1 MTRHRFGLL
10 KHRLPASPRGAGQG
24 ASARWWAQLA
34 LAWLVLALVAA
45 PSLGRLHQ
53 VVHGDALDR
62 VQASAHAHRHTK
74 ATAGAEH
81 SHGLIAQL
89 VAGHAPADC
98 LLLDQLALG
107 DALHSAPWRC
117 PRPRPRRRSRIPRRA
132 HHAPAHRAVP
142 GARPAS
148 GLSPPAS
155 ACRLWRR
162 PSRCGSGHAAQ
173 ASWHSKTPDFIARSA
188 IPTRAEGYFYSHFHA
203 RKAGSCSS
211 VRLRTPGPPG
221 GAQRMPVLQ
230 ALTTMTSISFAHP
243 VMPQRRRPTT
253 LHPVALA
260 AMLALSGAGPI
271 AQAQTTA
278 PAAAEA
284 APSLPPVTVSASGL
298 QLGASDMTTPA
309 TVLEG
314 DELVRRREA
323 TLGETLNSEP
333 GITSSHFGAGASR
346 PIIRG
351 MDGPRVKVLSDGA
364 ELHDA
369 STISPDHAVV
379 SEPMLATQIEVLRGP
394 SALIYGNGAVGGVVN
409 VLDGKVPTA
418 VPAKGLEGSAELRA
432 NTGAR
437 EGAGAFSLTGG
448 TGNLAVHVEG
458 VARDAGDYR
467 VGKGWAPEGEAT
479 RKVLGS
485 FNRTNTGSVGL
496 SWVGD
501 RGYLGAAYTRQTAK
515 YGLPGHNHSFEG
527 CHTHGN
533 QLHCGAHEGEG
544 EDGHDHDHGAGH
556 GDVPVVDLRSERFD
570 IRGELR
576 NPFAG
581 FSALRVRAGVTDY
594 VHDEVEDGAVST
606 TFKNKAYDTRI
617 ELQHEPIAGFKGVI
631 GLQTSQRKFSAEGE
645 EAYVQPTVTRRT
657 SLFALE
663 EYRLGDWRFEAALR
677 HDRQTARAETSGIER
692 SHNGTSASLGA
703 VWKFTPATSWAPP
716 SPAPAVPPRPKNC
729 THAACTW
736 PPARTS
742 AATPACVLKPR
753 RTSTSA

>member
-1 MTRHRFGLL
+1 M
-10 KHRLPASPRGAGQG
+10 K
-24 ASARWWAQLA
+24 
-34 LAWLVLALVAA
+34 
-45 PSLGRLHQ
+45 
-53 VVHGDALDR
+53 
-62 VQASAHAHRHTK
+62 
-74 ATAGAEH
+74 
-81 SHGLIAQL
+81 LIA
-89 VAGHAPADC
+89 
-98 LLLDQLALG
+98 
-107 DALHSAPWRC
+107 C
-117 PRPRPRRRSRIPRRA
+117 P
-132 HHAPAHRAVP
+132 
-142 GARPAS
+142 
-148 GLSPPAS
+148 
-155 ACRLWRR
+155 
-162 PSRCGSGHAAQ
+162 
-173 ASWHSKTPDFIARSA
+173 
-188 IPTRAEGYFYSHFHA
+188 
-203 RKAGSCSS
+203 
-211 VRLRTPGPPG
+211 RTPGPPG
-221 GAQRMPVLQ
+221 VAQRMPLLQ
-230 ALTTMTSISFAHP
+230 ATTMTSTSFAHLT
-243 VMPQRRRPTT
+243 MPQRRRPTT

-260 AMLALSGAGPI
+260 AMLALSGAGPV

-284 APSLPPVTVSASGL
+284 TPSLPPVTVSASGL

-379 SEPMLATQIEVLRGP
+379 SEPLLATQIEVLRGP

-409 VLDGKVPTA
+409 VLDGKIPTA

-467 VGKGWAPEGEAT
+467 VGKGWAPECEAT

-501 RGYLGAAYTRQTAK
+501 RGYLGAAYTRQAAK

-533 QLHCGAHEGEG
+533 QLHCGAHEGE

-657 SLFALE
+657 GLFALE

-703 VWKFTPATSWAPP
+703 VWKFTPGYQLGTSFTRASRAPSAEELYARGLHMATSTYERGDASLRSETSQNFDLSLKKTAGDTTFGVSVFRNRINNYIYGRTLDALDGLQLLQYSQADATFTGIEGQVRQRLNRNLGITLFGDTVRARIDGAGNLPRI
-716 SPAPAVPPRPKNC
+716 PATRAGLRLDGNWNAWEGQVEWVQVARQNRI
-729 THAACTW
+729 AAFET
-736 PPARTS
+736 
-742 AATPACVLKPR
+742 ATPGYGMLNVGLAYNGQFSGGTPWQVYLKGTNLTDR
-753 RTSTSA
+753 LAYAHTSFIKNAAPLMGRNLTVGVKVAF

>member
-1 MTRHRFGLL
+1 
-10 KHRLPASPRGAGQG
+10 
-24 ASARWWAQLA
+24 
-34 LAWLVLALVAA
+34 
-45 PSLGRLHQ
+45 
-53 VVHGDALDR
+53 
-62 VQASAHAHRHTK
+62 
-74 ATAGAEH
+74 
-81 SHGLIAQL
+81 
-89 VAGHAPADC
+89 
-98 LLLDQLALG
+98 
-107 DALHSAPWRC
+107 
-117 PRPRPRRRSRIPRRA
+117 
-132 HHAPAHRAVP
+132 
-142 GARPAS
+142 
-148 GLSPPAS
+148 
-155 ACRLWRR
+155 
-162 PSRCGSGHAAQ
+162 
-173 ASWHSKTPDFIARSA
+173 
-188 IPTRAEGYFYSHFHA
+188 
-203 RKAGSCSS
+203 
-211 VRLRTPGPPG
+211 
-221 GAQRMPVLQ
+221 
-230 ALTTMTSISFAHP
+230 
-243 VMPQRRRPTT
+243 MPQRRRPTT

-379 SEPMLATQIEVLRGP
+379 SEPLLATQIEVLRGP

-501 RGYLGAAYTRQTAK
+501 RGYLGAAYTRQAAK

-533 QLHCGAHEGEG
+533 QLHCGAHEGEEG
-544 EDGHDHDHGAGH
+544 EDGHDHDHDHDHGA
-556 GDVPVVDLRSERFD
+556 VPVVDLRSERFD

-581 FSALRVRAGVTDY
+581 FSALRLRAGVTDY
-594 VHDEVEDGAVST
+594 VHDEVEDGAIST

-657 SLFALE
+657 GLFVLE

-703 VWKFTPATSWAPP
+703 VWKFTPGYQVGASFTRASRAPSAEELYARGLHMATSTYERGDASLRSETSQNFDLSLKKTAGDTTFGVSVFRNSINNYIYGRTLDALDGLQLLQYSQADATFTGIEGQVRRRLNRNLGITLFGDTVRAKIDGAGNLPRI
-716 SPAPAVPPRPKNC
+716 PATRAGLRLDGNWNAWEGQVEWVQVARQNRI
-729 THAACTW
+729 AAFET
-736 PPARTS
+736 
-742 AATPACVLKPR
+742 ATPGYGMLNVGLAYNGQFSSGTPWQVYLKGTNLTDR
-753 RTSTSA
+753 LAYAHTSFIKNAAPLMGRNLTVGVKVAF

>member
-1 MTRHRFGLL
+1 M
-10 KHRLPASPRGAGQG
+10 K
-24 ASARWWAQLA
+24 
-34 LAWLVLALVAA
+34 
-45 PSLGRLHQ
+45 
-53 VVHGDALDR
+53 
-62 VQASAHAHRHTK
+62 
-74 ATAGAEH
+74 
-81 SHGLIAQL
+81 LIA
-89 VAGHAPADC
+89 
-98 LLLDQLALG
+98 
-107 DALHSAPWRC
+107 C
-117 PRPRPRRRSRIPRRA
+117 P
-132 HHAPAHRAVP
+132 
-142 GARPAS
+142 
-148 GLSPPAS
+148 
-155 ACRLWRR
+155 
-162 PSRCGSGHAAQ
+162 
-173 ASWHSKTPDFIARSA
+173 
-188 IPTRAEGYFYSHFHA
+188 
-203 RKAGSCSS
+203 
-211 VRLRTPGPPG
+211 RTPGPPG
-221 GAQRMPVLQ
+221 VAQRMPLLQ
-230 ALTTMTSISFAHP
+230 ATTMTSTSFAHLT
-243 VMPQRRRPTT
+243 MPQRRRPTT

-260 AMLALSGAGPI
+260 AMLALSGAGPV

-284 APSLPPVTVSASGL
+284 TPSLPPVTVSASGL

-379 SEPMLATQIEVLRGP
+379 SEPLLATQIEVLRGP

-409 VLDGKVPTA
+409 VLDGKIPTA

-501 RGYLGAAYTRQTAK
+501 RGYLGAAYTRQAAK

-533 QLHCGAHEGEG
+533 QLHCGAHEGE

-657 SLFALE
+657 GLFALE

-703 VWKFTPATSWAPP
+703 VWKFTPGYQLGTSFTRASRAPSAEELYARGLHMATSTYERGDASLRSETSQNFDLSLKKTAGDTTFGVSVFRNRINNYIYGRTLDALDGLQLLQYSQADATFTGIEGQVRQRLNRNLGITLFGDTVRARIDGAGNLPRI
-716 SPAPAVPPRPKNC
+716 PATRAGLRLDGNWNAWEGQVEWVQVARQNRI
-729 THAACTW
+729 AAFET
-736 PPARTS
+736 
-742 AATPACVLKPR
+742 ATPGYGMLNVGLAYNGQFSGGTPWQVYLKGTNLTDR
-753 RTSTSA
+753 LAYAHTSFIKNAAPLMGRNLTVGVKVAF

>member
-1 MTRHRFGLL
+1 M
-10 KHRLPASPRGAGQG
+10 K
-24 ASARWWAQLA
+24 
-34 LAWLVLALVAA
+34 
-45 PSLGRLHQ
+45 
-53 VVHGDALDR
+53 
-62 VQASAHAHRHTK
+62 
-74 ATAGAEH
+74 
-81 SHGLIAQL
+81 LIA
-89 VAGHAPADC
+89 
-98 LLLDQLALG
+98 
-107 DALHSAPWRC
+107 C
-117 PRPRPRRRSRIPRRA
+117 P
-132 HHAPAHRAVP
+132 
-142 GARPAS
+142 
-148 GLSPPAS
+148 
-155 ACRLWRR
+155 
-162 PSRCGSGHAAQ
+162 
-173 ASWHSKTPDFIARSA
+173 
-188 IPTRAEGYFYSHFHA
+188 
-203 RKAGSCSS
+203 
-211 VRLRTPGPPG
+211 RTPGPPG
-221 GAQRMPVLQ
+221 VAQRMSVLQ

-379 SEPMLATQIEVLRGP
+379 SEPLLATQIEVLRGP

-501 RGYLGAAYTRQTAK
+501 RGYLGAAYTRQAAK

-581 FSALRVRAGVTDY
+581 FSALRLRAGVTDY

-657 SLFALE
+657 GLFALE

-703 VWKFTPATSWAPP
+703 VWKFTPGYQLGASFTRASRAPSAEELYARGLHMATSTYERGDASLRSETSQNFDLSLKKTASDTTFGVSVFRNRINNYIYGRTLDALDGLQLLQYSQADATFTGIEGQVRQRLNRNLGITLFGDTVRARIDGAGNLPRI
-716 SPAPAVPPRPKNC
+716 PATRAGLRLDGNWNAWEGQVEWVQVARQNRI
-729 THAACTW
+729 AAFET
-736 PPARTS
+736 
-742 AATPACVLKPR
+742 ATPGYGMLNVGLAYNGQFSGGTPWQVYLKGTNLTDR
-753 RTSTSA
+753 LAYAHTSFIKNAAPLMGRNLTVGVKVAF